1 MCSGSSRPSLA
12 SEAPIGIFDSG
23 IGGLTVAHAI
33 ARALPA
39 ERLSYF
45 GDTAH
50 MPYGD
55 RSPELVRSWS
65 VRIAEHLLD
74 QGSKAI
80 VIACNSASATAAA
93 AVRDLAGE
101 SVPVIDVISPVVRA
115 VAGQG
120 HARIGVIG
128 TRATIGSGI
137 YGRTLRNALRES
149 GCDGVV
155 EEWATPLLAP
165 LIEEGWQD
173 HALMD
178 PVLLSYLDAAGWT
191 PGSAGAIDALIPGCT
206 HYPLAMAAMRRVLSE
221 QVDVV
226 DGPGIVAEA
235 VRTRLADEGLLHL
248 GASVGDHRFSVS
260 DLTPGFERSAARFF
274 GHGLDLAYDPLWA

>member
-1 MCSGSSRPSLA
+1 MA

-23 IGGLTVAHAI
+23 IGGLTVAHAL
-33 ARALPA
+33 AQALPA
-39 ERLSYF
+39 ERLFYF

-65 VRIAEHLLD
+65 VRIAEHLLE
-74 QGSKAI
+74 QGCKAI
-80 VIACNSASATAAA
+80 VIACNSASATATD
-93 AVRDLAGE
+93 AVRGLAGE
-101 SVPVIDVISPVVRA
+101 SVPVIDVITPVVRA
-115 VAGQG
+115 VADRG

-137 YGRTLRNALRES
+137 YGRTLRDALCASGRE
-149 GCDGVV
+149 GVV

-173 HALMD
+173 HDLMD
-178 PVLLSYLDAAGWT
+178 PVLRSYLDAAGWT
-191 PGSAGAIDALIPGCT
+191 VHSNGALDALIPGCT
-206 HYPLAMAAMRRVLSE
+206 HYPLAMAALRRVLGVGVE
-221 QVDVV
+221 VI

-235 VRTRLADEGLLHL
+235 VRARLASEGLVHE
-248 GASVGDHRFSVS
+248 GDMAGEHRFSVS
-260 DLTPGFERSAARFF
+260 DLTPGFEQSAIRFF
-274 GHGLDLAYDPLWA
+274 GNGLDLAYDPLWA

>member
-1 MCSGSSRPSLA
+1 MA

-23 IGGLTVAHAI
+23 IGGLTVAHAL
-33 ARALPA
+33 AQALPA
-39 ERLSYF
+39 ERLFYF

-65 VRIAEHLLD
+65 VRIAEHLLE
-74 QGSKAI
+74 QGCKAI

-93 AVRDLAGE
+93 AVRDLAGAAI
-101 SVPVIDVISPVVRA
+101 PVIDVITPVVQS
-115 VAGQG
+115 VAAQG

-137 YGRTLRNALRES
+137 YGRTLREAMHTA

-165 LIEEGWQD
+165 LVEEGWQD

-178 PVLLSYLDAAGWT
+178 PVLRSYLDAAGWT
-191 PGSAGAIDALIPGCT
+191 ADSEGALDALIPGCT
-206 HYPLAMAAMRRVLSE
+206 HYPLAMAALRRVLGDGVE
-221 QVDVV
+221 VV

-235 VRTRLADEGLLHL
+235 VRSRLSTEGLLHD
-248 GASVGDHRFSVS
+248 GTSTGEHRFSVS
-260 DLTPGFERSAARFF
+260 DLTAGFERSATRFF
-274 GHGLDLAYDPLWA
+274 GNGLDLAYDPLWA